1 MKTKIYFLIIVVV
14 SCLFYNCVEEE
25 ERQIES
31 INTSVL
37 QRRDTISTN
46 DSISSYSLTQENEAD
61 PPKEKDPYI
70 KRTEEGGE

>member
-14 SCLFYNCVEEE
+14 SCLFYNCIEEE
-25 ERQIES
+25 EQQIES
-31 INTSVL
+31 INTLLL

-46 DSISSYSLTQENEAD
+46 DSISIYSETEVNEAD

>member
-1 MKTKIYFLIIVVV
+1 MKTKNYFLIAVF
-14 SCLFYNCVEEE
+14 SCLFYSCIEED
-25 ERQIES
+25 QKIES

-37 QRRDTISTN
+37 QRKDTISTN
-46 DSISSYSLTQENEAD
+46 DSISSYPVTQENVAD

>member
-1 MKTKIYFLIIVVV
+1 MITKIYFLIAVV
-14 SCLFYNCVEEE
+14 SCLFYSCIEEE
-25 ERQIES
+25 DRKIES

>member
-46 DSISSYSLTQENEAD
+46 DSISSYSEIEENEAD